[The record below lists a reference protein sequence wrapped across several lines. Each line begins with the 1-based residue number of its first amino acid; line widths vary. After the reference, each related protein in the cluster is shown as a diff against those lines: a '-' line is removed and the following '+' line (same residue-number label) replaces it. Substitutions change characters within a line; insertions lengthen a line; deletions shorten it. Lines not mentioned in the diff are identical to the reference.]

1 MCCARTSPLF
11 SSAAHAAFI
20 SVSIP
25 IGKLKGQ
32 LHSPPPGR
40 PPQSARPALD
50 EQPAEHC
57 IKPTPVTLRL
67 RLTFW
72 YSAVL
77 AVIIALFGGV
87 VYGLT
92 VWTLYRQIDSTL
104 YKTADSI
111 GELSRLFP
119 ELNRLEIPEID
130 RFGAPGTYVQIW
142 TSTGEWYAS
151 SANFARPPRSARPSR
166 TDHHQPVDSRRG
178 APGAHLRVMTVPLK
192 STDGRLL
199 GYIQAA
205 APLGMVDVNKSV
217 LLLVLVGGGVA
228 AVALA
233 AVVGWM
239 SAHRALKPLDTI
251 TQTAL
256 QISRADDLSRRI
268 PLDGVA
274 HDEVGRLAQAF
285 NDTLERL
292 ERLFNAQRRFLA
304 DVSHELRTPLTTIRG
319 NVDLLRRMGGADPT
333 SLTRSNPRRSA

>member
-1 MCCARTSPLF
+1 M
-11 SSAAHAAFI
+11 
-20 SVSIP
+20 
-25 IGKLKGQ
+25 
-32 LHSPPPGR
+32 
-40 PPQSARPALD
+40 
-50 EQPAEHC
+50 
-57 IKPTPVTLRL
+57 TLRL
-67 RLTFW
+67 RLTLW

-92 VWTLYRQIDSTL
+92 VWILYRQIDTTL

-111 GELSRLFP
+111 IHDSRLDTA
-119 ELNRLEIPEID
+119 LNILAIPEID
-130 RFGAPGTYVQIW
+130 RFGAPGVYVQIW
-142 TSTGEWYAS
+142 KPNRVWYAS
-151 SANFARPPRSARPSR
+151 SQNLHYRDPLDEIGLAQTSRSAR
-166 TDHHQPVDSRRG
+166 DVVLQ
-178 APGAHLRVMTVPLK
+178 GAHLRVITVPIQT
-192 STDGRLL
+192 SDGRLL
-199 GYIQAA
+199 GYIQSASS
-205 APLGMVDVNKSV
+205 LSLVDLNENV

-268 PLDGVA
+268 PLGGA
-274 HDEVGRLAQAF
+274 GHDEVGRLAQAF

-292 ERLFNAQRRFLA
+292 ERLFNTQRRFLA

-319 NVDLLRRMGGADPT
+319 NVDLLRRMGGADIDLAGRHPVGDRAHEPAGGRPAAAGAVGCGHAAAGARAGGAGYADARG
-333 SLTRSNPRRSA
+333 LPRGAGAGRRRGSVDWRD